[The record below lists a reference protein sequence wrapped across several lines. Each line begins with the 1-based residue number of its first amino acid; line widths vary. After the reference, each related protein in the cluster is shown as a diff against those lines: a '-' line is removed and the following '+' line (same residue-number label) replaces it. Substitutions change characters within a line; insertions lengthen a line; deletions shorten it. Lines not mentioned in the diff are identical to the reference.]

1 MVHTLAAPPLSMTDY
16 ERSQLEKFAKS
27 RTMAHRTVLRA
38 SALLLAGDGVANNEI
53 AMRVHVNPNSV
64 RMWRGRFEEDGIDGV
79 GRVAPGRG
87 RKPSL
92 PEGTVAEVVALT
104 MNELPDDGSTHWST
118 RALAQQVGISHVT
131 VARIWKDHG
140 LKPWKIDT
148 FKVSTDPHFEEKL
161 DDAVGL

>member
-1 MVHTLAAPPLSMTDY
+1 MTDY

-38 SALLLAGDGVANNEI
+38 SALLLAADGVANNEI
-53 AMRVHVNPNSV
+53 ALRVNVNPNSV
-64 RMWRGRFEEDGIDGV
+64 RMWRRRFEGDGIDGV

-92 PEGTVAEVVALT
+92 LEGTVAEVVALT
-104 MNELPDDGSTHWST
+104 MNELPDDGSTQWST
-118 RALAQQVGISHVT
+118 RALAKYVGISHVT
-131 VARIWKDHG
+131 VARIWKEHG
-140 LKPWKIDT
+140 LQPWKSDA

-161 DDAVGL
+161 VDVVGL